1 MTSVAI
7 TIRPAVIDDADA
19 ISRITLQALRQTNA
33 ADYTAQVI
41 AAVAANFS
49 PAAVAARMASRRVLV
64 AVAQTGVIGTAS
76 LDGAT
81 VRSVFV
87 QPDRHGQGAGA
98 ALMAAIEHLARAG
111 GLSRLVVP
119 SSVTAEGFYATLGFV
134 ALRDEYH
141 GVERTI
147 VMEKRLL
154 PPA

>member
-1 MTSVAI
+1 MTSDAI

-19 ISRITLQALRQTNA
+19 ISRITLQALHQTNA
-33 ADYTAQVI
+33 ADYTPAVI

-64 AVAQTGVIGTAS
+64 AVAQAGVVGTAS

-87 QPDRHGQGAGA
+87 QPDGHGRGIGT
-98 ALMAAIEHLARAG
+98 ALMAAIERLARAD
-111 GLSRLVVP
+111 GLPRLVVP
-119 SSVTAEGFYATLGFV
+119 ASVTAEGFYARLGFV

-141 GVERTI
+141 GAERTI
-147 VMEKRLL
+147 VMTKQLL